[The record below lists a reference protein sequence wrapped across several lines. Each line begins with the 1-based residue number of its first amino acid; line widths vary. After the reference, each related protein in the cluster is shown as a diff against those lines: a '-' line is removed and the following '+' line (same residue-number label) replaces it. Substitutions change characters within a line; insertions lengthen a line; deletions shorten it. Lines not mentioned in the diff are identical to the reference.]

1 MPQEKIATDNRHHRD
16 DCSDLRLLPCLIV
29 RSDRGQS
36 KKNGESASFNSGSQK
51 NRATLKTAR
60 PWGIEGMPTDRT
72 GLLPSWSK
80 MERYLSFPNLCGKIT
95 PPRTQGKGS
104 NIIKCHDEEMGANL
118 DHSFIVSPERPKIHP
133 PPIIF
138 PSLFIKHNFMPRQT
152 VIECIYFMSQ
162 AIRLD
167 FIHQISLPFTNPLLR
182 R

>member
-16 DCSDLRLLPCLIV
+16 DCSDLRLLPFLIV

-36 KKNGESASFNSGSQK
+36 KKNGESASSNSGSQK

-104 NIIKCHDEEMGANL
+104 NIIKCHDEEMEASL
-118 DHSFIVSPERPKIHP
+118 DHSFIVNPERPQIFSPSIILLP
-133 PPIIF
+133 P
-138 PSLFIKHNFMPRQT
+138 FIKHS
-152 VIECIYFMSQ
+152 FMSRQ
-162 AIRLD
+162 
-167 FIHQISLPFTNPLLR
+167 
-182 R
+182 

>member
-1 MPQEKIATDNRHHRD
+1 MPKIATDNRHHRD
-16 DCSDLRLLPCLIV
+16 DCSDLPLLPFLIV

-36 KKNGESASFNSGSQK
+36 KKNGESASSFNSESQE

-80 MERYLSFPNLCGKIT
+80 MERYLSFSKLHHPN
-95 PPRTQGKGS
+95 PGKGP
-104 NIIKCHDEEMGANL
+104 NIIKCHDEEMGPNL
-118 DHSFIVSPERPKIHP
+118 DHPFIASPERPKIHP

-152 VIECIYFMSQ
+152 VDHRMHILHV
-162 AIRLD
+162 AGDPPRLHTSD
-167 FIHQISLPFTNPLLR
+167 LITLYQPATTTLDR
-182 R
+182 